1 MGAIAD
7 WPSLNGRET
16 NQEPPVVGFFF
27 IPVAVVVFVVAV
39 VVVVVVVVGRPSAFR
54 RVRRCVRAS
63 VPPPALIG

>member
-27 IPVAVVVFVVAV
+27 IPVAVVVVVVVA
-39 VVVVVVVVGRPSAFR
+39 VVVVVVVGRPSAFR